1 LKSPPFHRLDP
12 LSGFGPRSNKDK
24 NIMMRPGNKYKYYFH
39 NLNDND
45 PRRRTTIEYKFELIK
60 VKNLQGF
67 EPLA

>member
-1 LKSPPFHRLDP
+1 
-12 LSGFGPRSNKDK
+12 
-24 NIMMRPGNKYKYYFH
+24 MMRPGNKYKYYFH

-45 PRRRTTIEYKFELIK
+45 SRRRTTIEYKFELIK